1 MPSEPTI
8 LIVPP
13 QNLSAKDK
21 RELAKAGCIVIEM
34 DDPQQARLIR
44 ANAELSSTEMLAAA
58 AKGLGESSSAREAF
72 AKAICALL
80 IERGASKPIGPSQD
94 GGAT

>member
-1 MPSEPTI
+1 VSDPTI

-44 ANAELSSTEMLAAA
+44 AHAEISSTEMLAAA
-58 AKGLGESSSAREAF
+58 AKGLEQSSSAREAF
-72 AKAICALL
+72 ANAIIAVLKTKAT
-80 IERGASKPIGPSQD
+80 PDDPSSP
-94 GGAT
+94 